1 MKKKMFLGI
10 LIVLIIGVLIFL
22 LISKSNNKDE
32 ITKDMAYN
40 GVSNYCHEKYDWS
53 IAKDNPS
60 IMYVTMGEES
70 DNEYQVIFRSYTGAF
85 VYFYVNKTT
94 GLTKIVEKAPNLD
107 IENDLGTI
115 NIKDY
120 IK

>member
-1 MKKKMFLGI
+1 MKNRIIVGI
-10 LIVLIIGVLIFL
+10 LIVLVIGGLIFL
-22 LISKSNNKDE
+22 LVSKSDNNDK
-32 ITKDMAYN
+32 ITKEMAYN

-60 IMYVTMGEES
+60 IMYIEFGEDL
-70 DNEYQVIFRSYTGAF
+70 DNEYQIIFRSYTGAF

-94 GLTKIVEKAPNLD
+94 GLTKMIEKVPNLD
-107 IENDLGTI
+107 IENDIGTI

-120 IK
+120 L

>member
-1 MKKKMFLGI
+1 MKKRLFLGI
-10 LIVLIIGVLIFL
+10 LIILIIGISIFL
-22 LISKSNNKDE
+22 LISKSNGNDE

-40 GVSNYCHEKYDWS
+40 GVNNYCHEKYDWS

-60 IMYVTMGEES
+60 IMYVTMGEELES
-70 DNEYQVIFRSYTGAF
+70 EYQVIFRSYTGAF
-85 VYFYVNKTT
+85 VYFYVNKTS
-94 GLTKIVEKAPNLD
+94 GLTKMIEKAPNLD
-107 IENDLGTI
+107 IENEIGTF